1 MVVVEVAIFA
11 LKTLLAYLFFERFVK
26 PCYIQWKYSRRG
38 VPFWSSVPK
47 PFIGDTLEF
56 AKRVGVSPDR
66 PHFFD
71 LVKDRFGEEIPPCF
85 GMQWA
90 HGTEII
96 LTDADY
102 MKDVYTTYDKFFTK

>member
-1 MVVVEVAIFA
+1 M
-11 LKTLLAYLFFERFVK
+11 LKTLLAYLFFKRFVK
-26 PCYIQWKYSRRG
+26 PCYIQWKYSRQG

-56 AKRVGVSPDR
+56 AKRVDESPDR

-85 GMQWA
+85 TLEHANPVMKLETFEYNVFQLA
-90 HGTEII
+90 PPEIH
-96 LTDADY
+96 
-102 MKDVYTTYDKFFTK
+102 FTFKRRAV